1 MLLQDAGDDDN
12 VEEAML
18 FTENMIS
25 G

>member
-1 MLLQDAGDDDN
+1 MLLQDAGDDEN